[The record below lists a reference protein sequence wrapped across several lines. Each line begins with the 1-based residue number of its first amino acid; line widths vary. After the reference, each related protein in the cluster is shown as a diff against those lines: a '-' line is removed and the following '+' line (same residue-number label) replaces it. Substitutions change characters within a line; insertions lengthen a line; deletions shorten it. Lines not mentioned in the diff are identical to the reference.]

1 MSYSTMLPVDKIVAV
16 TKSDSTVLP
25 LTSAV
30 YVGGTG
36 DLAVVDNLGVTNTL
50 VGLAAGMWHPIR
62 VTKVL
67 AATTATGVLAG
78 YNLT

>member
-1 MSYSTMLPVDKIVAV
+1 MQSNLQPLDRLVAV
-16 TKSDSTVLP
+16 TPSDSTALG

-30 YVGGTG
+30 YVGATG
-36 DLAVVDNLGVTNTL
+36 DLAVVDAVGTSTTL

-62 VTKVL
+62 VKKVL
-67 AATTATGVLAG
+67 STGTTATGVLAG